1 MISWFKLNQTRSKEL
16 KKYPHV
22 HLDRVDRSNQG
33 LGCSFHIRWR
43 KPLLGRLMMQV
54 DAKTP
59 SFSSACMPIIVEVA
73 MSWKASQDRSRCG
86 PAQKH

>member
-1 MISWFKLNQTRSKEL
+1 
-16 KKYPHV
+16 
-22 HLDRVDRSNQG
+22 
-33 LGCSFHIRWR
+33 
-43 KPLLGRLMMQV
+43 MMQV